1 MEEYMI
7 DNSQKVFHLIGI
19 GGISMSA
26 IAQMLKDDG
35 NIVTGSDK
43 SESKQ
48 IEILKN
54 KGIDVVI
61 GHDVEKVRQAD
72 IVIYTAAIPEDDEE
86 LVEARKLKKDIYERA
101 EFLGIHIR
109 QYKNSIGVAG
119 THGKTTTTSMISNI
133 FLKAGLNPT
142 IQVGALLKEIN
153 SNYNIGDGENFIFE
167 SCEYKD
173 SFLNFYPTSTVI
185 TNVDEDHMEYFK
197 TLENILISFKKY
209 IMNIQ
214 RNGKLYINLD
224 DENSKEVLEYAS
236 YNRQDLE
243 KVTFG
248 IENDEAEYQAR
259 DIEYV
264 ENSEYI
270 LKFTPYKNGVKMGEE
285 IHLKISGKVNIANAI
300 AAIAV
305 ADKNNI
311 AYGYIKAGLEGFTG
325 ASRRFEYK
333 GMVNGARIYD
343 DYAHHPTEIK
353 ALSEG
358 ISHIPANRKIAI
370 FEAHTYSRVIN
381 HKEDFAKSLSN
392 FDIIIATKIYAS
404 REVNTHNITA
414 EEITNILKESGKN
427 AIYLDTNEKI
437 KEFIKKEAKQGDIII
452 TIGAGDVTK
461 IGDIIKD

>member
-1 MEEYMI
+1 MEEYII
-7 DNSQKVFHLIGI
+7 DNDSKKFHLIGI

-26 IAQMLKDDG
+26 IAQMLKDEG

-48 IEILKN
+48 VKILRD
-54 KGIDVVI
+54 KGIDVTI
-61 GHDVEKVRQAD
+61 GHDISKVSDAD
-72 IVIYTAAIPEDDEE
+72 IVIYTAAIPDEDIE

-101 EFLGIHIR
+101 EFLGILIR
-109 QYKNSIGVAG
+109 RYKNSIGIAG

-153 SNYNIGDGENFIFE
+153 SNYNIGDNENFIFE

-173 SFLNFYPTSTVI
+173 SFLNFYPKSTVI
-185 TNVDEDHMEYFK
+185 TNIDQDHMEYFK

-209 IMNIQ
+209 VMNIQ
-214 RNGKLYINLD
+214 KNGKIYINMD
-224 DENSKEVLEYAS
+224 DENSKEVLEYAQ
-236 YNRQDLE
+236 YNRKDL
-243 KVTFG
+243 
-248 IENDEAEYQAR
+248 
-259 DIEYV
+259 EYV

-270 LKFTPYKNGVKMGEE
+270 LKFTPYKDGQKMGDE

-305 ADKNNI
+305 SDTNGISYN
-311 AYGYIKAGLEGFTG
+311 YIKEGLEGFTG
-325 ASRRFEYK
+325 ASRRFEYR
-333 GMVNGARIYD
+333 GMVNGAKIYD
-343 DYAHHPTEIK
+343 DYAHHPTEIG

-370 FEAHTYSRVIN
+370 FEPHTYSRVIN

-392 FDIIIATKIYAS
+392 FDIVIATKIYAS
-404 REVNTHNITA
+404 REVNKYGITS
-414 EEITNILKESGKN
+414 EEIINILKNNGKN
-427 AIYLDTNEKI
+427 AIYLDNNDAI
-437 KEFIKKEAKQGDIII
+437 KEYIKKEAKQGDIIV

>member
-26 IAQMLKDDG
+26 IAQMLKEDG

-54 KGIDVVI
+54 KGVDVVI

-72 IVIYTAAIPEDDEE
+72 VVIYTAAIPEDDEE

-197 TLENILISFKKY
+197 TLENVLISFKKY

-243 KVTFG
+243 KITFG
-248 IENDEAEYQAR
+248 IDNQKAEYQAR

-311 AYGYIKAGLEGFTG
+311 AYRYIKEGLEGFTG

-343 DYAHHPTEIK
+343 DYAHHPTEIN
-353 ALSEG
+353 ALAEG

>member
-1 MEEYMI
+1 MEEYIMENI
-7 DNSQKVFHLIGI
+7 QRKYHLIGI

-26 IAQMLKDDG
+26 IAQMLKDEG

-48 IEILKN
+48 VKILKE
-54 KGIDVVI
+54 KGIDVTI
-61 GHDVEKVRQAD
+61 GHDISKVRDAD
-72 IVIYTAAIPEDDEE
+72 IIIYTAAIPEDDEE
-86 LVEARKLKKDIYERA
+86 LVEARKLEKDIYERA
-101 EFLGIHIR
+101 EFLGILIR
-109 QYKNSIGVAG
+109 QYKNSIGIAG

-153 SNYNIGDGENFIFE
+153 SNYNIGTDDMFIFE

-185 TNVDEDHMEYFK
+185 TNIDQDHMEYFK

-214 RNGKLYINLD
+214 RNGKVYINLD
-224 DENSKEVLEYAS
+224 DENSKEVLEYAN
-236 YNRQDLE
+236 YNREDLE

-248 IENDEAEYQAR
+248 IENDNAEYQAR

-270 LKFTPYKNGVKMGEE
+270 LKFTPYKNGNKMGDE
-285 IHLKISGKVNIANAI
+285 IHLKISGKANIANAI

-311 AYGYIKAGLEGFTG
+311 EYMYIKKGLEEFTG

-343 DYAHHPTEIK
+343 DYA
-353 ALSEG
+353 
-358 ISHIPANRKIAI
+358 
-370 FEAHTYSRVIN
+370 Y
-381 HKEDFAKSLSN
+381 
-392 FDIIIATKIYAS
+392 
-404 REVNTHNITA
+404 
-414 EEITNILKESGKN
+414 
-427 AIYLDTNEKI
+427 
-437 KEFIKKEAKQGDIII
+437 Q
-452 TIGAGDVTK
+452 
-461 IGDIIKD
+461 

>member
-1 MEEYMI
+1 MEEYII
-7 DNSQKVFHLIGI
+7 DNDSKKFHLIGI

-26 IAQMLKDDG
+26 IAQMLKDEG

-48 IEILKN
+48 VKILRD
-54 KGIDVVI
+54 KGIDVTI
-61 GHDVEKVRQAD
+61 GHDISKVSDAD
-72 IVIYTAAIPEDDEE
+72 IVIYTAAIPDEDIE

-101 EFLGIHIR
+101 EFLGILIR
-109 QYKNSIGVAG
+109 RYKNSIGIAG

-153 SNYNIGDGENFIFE
+153 SNYNIGDNENFIFE

-173 SFLNFYPTSTVI
+173 SFLNFYPKSTVI
-185 TNVDEDHMEYFK
+185 TNIDQDHMEYFK

-209 IMNIQ
+209 VMNIQ
-214 RNGKLYINLD
+214 KNGKIYINMD
-224 DENSKEVLEYAS
+224 DENSKEVLEYAQ
-236 YNRQDLE
+236 YNRKDLD
-243 KVTFG
+243 
-248 IENDEAEYQAR
+248 IENDKAKYQAK

-270 LKFTPYKNGVKMGEE
+270 LKFTPYKDGQKMGDE

-305 ADKNNI
+305 SDTNGISYN
-311 AYGYIKAGLEGFTG
+311 YIKEGLEGFTG
-325 ASRRFEYK
+325 ASRRFEYR
-333 GMVNGARIYD
+333 GMVNGAKIYD
-343 DYAHHPTEIK
+343 DYAHHPTEIR

-358 ISHIPANRKIAI
+358 ISHIPAN
-370 FEAHTYSRVIN
+370 
-381 HKEDFAKSLSN
+381 KEN
-392 FDIIIATKIYAS
+392 
-404 REVNTHNITA
+404 
-414 EEITNILKESGKN
+414 GKN
-427 AIYLDTNEKI
+427 AIYLDNNDAI
-437 KEFIKKEAKQGDIII
+437 KEYIKKEAKPGDIIL

>member
-1 MEEYMI
+1 
-7 DNSQKVFHLIGI
+7 
-19 GGISMSA
+19 
-26 IAQMLKDDG
+26 
-35 NIVTGSDK
+35 
-43 SESKQ
+43 
-48 IEILKN
+48 
-54 KGIDVVI
+54 
-61 GHDVEKVRQAD
+61 
-72 IVIYTAAIPEDDEE
+72 
-86 LVEARKLKKDIYERA
+86 
-101 EFLGIHIR
+101 
-109 QYKNSIGVAG
+109 
-119 THGKTTTTSMISNI
+119 
-133 FLKAGLNPT
+133 
-142 IQVGALLKEIN
+142 
-153 SNYNIGDGENFIFE
+153 
-167 SCEYKD
+167 
-173 SFLNFYPTSTVI
+173 
-185 TNVDEDHMEYFK
+185 
-197 TLENILISFKKY
+197 
-209 IMNIQ
+209 
-214 RNGKLYINLD
+214 
-224 DENSKEVLEYAS
+224 
-236 YNRQDLE
+236 
-243 KVTFG
+243 
-248 IENDEAEYQAR
+248 
-259 DIEYV
+259 
-264 ENSEYI
+264 
-270 LKFTPYKNGVKMGEE
+270 MGEE

-305 ADKNNI
+305 TDKNNI
-311 AYGYIKAGLEGFTG
+311 AYGYIKEGLEGFTG

-392 FDIIIATKIYAS
+392 FDIVIATKIYAS

>member
-19 GGISMSA
+19 GGISKSA
-26 IAQMLKDDG
+26 IAQMLKEDG

-54 KGIDVVI
+54 KGVDVVI

-72 IVIYTAAIPEDDEE
+72 VVIYTAAIPEDDEE

-197 TLENILISFKKY
+197 TLENVLISFKKY

-243 KVTFG
+243 KITFG
-248 IENDEAEYQAR
+248 IDNQKAEYQAR

-311 AYGYIKAGLEGFTG
+311 AYRYIKEGLEGFTG

-353 ALSEG
+353 ALAEG

>member
-1 MEEYMI
+1 MEEYII

-86 LVEARKLKKDIYERA
+86 LVAARKLKKDIYERA

-243 KVTFG
+243 KITFG
-248 IENDEAEYQAR
+248 IDNDEAEYQAR

-270 LKFTPYKNGVKMGEE
+270 LKFTPYKNGVKMGGE

-311 AYGYIKAGLEGFTG
+311 SYEYIKEGLEGFTG
-325 ASRRFEYK
+325 ASRRFE
-333 GMVNGARIYD
+333 
-343 DYAHHPTEIK
+343 
-353 ALSEG
+353 
-358 ISHIPANRKIAI
+358 
-370 FEAHTYSRVIN
+370 
-381 HKEDFAKSLSN
+381 
-392 FDIIIATKIYAS
+392 
-404 REVNTHNITA
+404 
-414 EEITNILKESGKN
+414 
-427 AIYLDTNEKI
+427 
-437 KEFIKKEAKQGDIII
+437 
-452 TIGAGDVTK
+452 
-461 IGDIIKD
+461 

>member
-1 MEEYMI
+1 MEEYII
-7 DNSQKVFHLIGI
+7 DNDSKKFHLIGI

-26 IAQMLKDDG
+26 IAQMLKDEG

-48 IEILKN
+48 VKILRD
-54 KGIDVVI
+54 KGIDVTI
-61 GHDVEKVRQAD
+61 GHDISKVSDAD
-72 IVIYTAAIPEDDEE
+72 IVIYTAAIPDEDIE

-101 EFLGIHIR
+101 EFLGILIR
-109 QYKNSIGVAG
+109 RYKNSIGIAG

-153 SNYNIGDGENFIFE
+153 SNYNIGDNENFIFE

-173 SFLNFYPTSTVI
+173 SFLNFYPKSTVI
-185 TNVDEDHMEYFK
+185 TNIDQDHMEYFK

-209 IMNIQ
+209 VMNIQ
-214 RNGKLYINLD
+214 KNGKIYINMD
-224 DENSKEVLEYAS
+224 DENSKEVLEYAQ
-236 YNRQDLE
+236 YNRKDLDII
-243 KVTFG
+243 TFG
-248 IENDEAEYQAR
+248 IENDKAKYQAK

-270 LKFTPYKNGVKMGEE
+270 LKFTPYKDGQKMGDE

-305 ADKNNI
+305 SDTNGVSYN
-311 AYGYIKAGLEGFTG
+311 YIKEGLEGFTG
-325 ASRRFEYK
+325 ASRRFEYR
-333 GMVNGARIYD
+333 GMVNGAKIYD
-343 DYAHHPTEIK
+343 DYAHHPTEIR

-370 FEAHTYSRVIN
+370 FEPHTYSRVIN

-392 FDIIIATKIYAS
+392 FDIVIATKIYAS
-404 REVNTHNITA
+404 REVNKYGITS
-414 EEITNILKESGKN
+414 EEITNILKENGKN
-427 AIYLDTNEKI
+427 AIYLDNNDAI
-437 KEFIKKEAKQGDIII
+437 KEYIKKEAKPGDIIV

>member
-1 MEEYMI
+1 MEEYI
-7 DNSQKVFHLIGI
+7 LDNSDKKFHLIGI

-26 IAQMLKDDG
+26 IAQMLKDEG

-48 IEILKN
+48 VKILEE
-54 KGIDVVI
+54 KGIDVTI
-61 GHDVEKVRQAD
+61 GHDISKVRDAD

-86 LVEARKLKKDIYERA
+86 LVEARKLEKDIYERA
-101 EFLGIHIR
+101 EYLGILIR

-133 FLKAGLNPT
+133 FLKAGINPT
-142 IQVGALLKEIN
+142 IQVGALLKELN
-153 SNYNIGDGENFIFE
+153 SNYNIGDNEHFIFE

-185 TNVDEDHMEYFK
+185 TNIDEDHMEYFK

-214 RNGKLYINLD
+214 RNGKIYINLD

-236 YNRQDLE
+236 YNREDLE

-248 IENDEAEYQAR
+248 IENDDAEYQAK

-270 LKFTPYKNGVKMGEE
+270 LKFTPYKNGNKMVNE

-311 AYGYIKAGLEGFTG
+311 EYMYIKKGLEEFTG

-333 GMVNGARIYD
+333 GMVNEAKIYD

-353 ALSEG
+353 ALAEG

-370 FEAHTYSRVIN
+370 FEPHTYSRVIN

-404 REVNTHNITA
+404 REVNTHNITS
-414 EEITNILKESGKN
+414 EEITNILKDNGKN

-437 KEFIKKEAKQGDIII
+437 KEFIKKEARKGDIII